1 MYNIDEIKELIQ
13 ALDNSKLTDLEITG
27 EKGEKLC
34 LKKKTEKA
42 SSTPAAA
49 VTLQEVQ
56 TAENAVSGAVEEKSE
71 KSDGRTIDCPMV
83 GVFYAASS
91 PDAEPYVSIGSKV
104 KIHDVEFDEDVE
116 YVIVGSTE
124 ADPMKNR
131 ISDESPVGKALI
143 GAKVGQ
149 TVQATVPTGEV
160 LEFKVLKI
168 SKG

>member
-104 KIHDVEFDEDVE
+104 KKGDVVCIIEAMKLMNEVVASESGTVTEILAENGDLVEFGQPLF
-116 YVIVGSTE
+116 VIE
-124 ADPMKNR
+124 
-131 ISDESPVGKALI
+131 
-143 GAKVGQ
+143 
-149 TVQATVPTGEV
+149 
-160 LEFKVLKI
+160 
-168 SKG
+168 